1 MSRRAQLAVII
12 ALLAAALS
20 FLLAGVP
27 FGIAPYR
34 LESGLGFSPR
44 LVPGLAGAGLVLA
57 LGVGLVATLRAG
69 GSAGDPAAREAGAGE
84 GEGDAVAP
92 DLRRIGLAALL
103 CLGFAFLVPVAGG
116 FYLLGAALVAA
127 IAWLLGERRVAWL
140 VVYPVLLLAS
150 VYGIFEWGFQLR
162 FPGV

>member
-1 MSRRAQLAVII
+1 MSRRAQLAGIVTLLVG
-12 ALLAAALS
+12 ALAY
-20 FLLAGVP
+20 LLVGVP
-27 FGIAPYR
+27 LGIVPYR

-44 LVPGLAGAGLVLA
+44 LLPVVAAVALAAA
-57 LGVGLVATLRAG
+57 LCFGLVATLRAG
-69 GSAGDPAAREAGAGE
+69 GSGGAADEGGGADTG
-84 GEGDAVAP
+84 GTDT
-92 DLRRIGLAALL
+92 RRIVIAALL

-127 IAWLLGERRVAWL
+127 IAWLLGERRPAWL

-150 VYGIFEWGFQLR
+150 VYGIFEWGFQMR